1 MSVQIAKRREGE
13 WRATVDG
20 HKLAT
25 IRRTP
30 FGFEI
35 TNWKD
40 EYIGIQMSQIQAV
53 DKVKEIYWSEA

>member
-1 MSVQIAKRREGE
+1 MSVQIAKRRDGE

-35 TNWKD
+35 TDWQNKL
-40 EYIGIQMSQIQAV
+40 ESIQMSQAQAV
-53 DKVKEIYWSEA
+53 DKVREIYWNA